1 MIDATFVSDKSFKFQ
16 RENLLDRFKQLIM
29 TIDHKIRDEKLQADV
44 NREAGKV
51 SAVSPTDKYFDKWW
65 NW

>member
-1 MIDATFVSDKSFKFQ
+1 MIDATLVSDKSFKFQ

-29 TIDHKIRDEKLQADV
+29 TIDHKIRDEKLQVDI

-51 SAVSPTDKYFDKWW
+51 YAVSPTDKYFDKW
-65 NW
+65 

>member
-1 MIDATFVSDKSFKFQ
+1 MIDTTLVSDKSFKFQ
-16 RENLLDRFKQLIM
+16 RQNLLDRFKQLFI

-51 SAVSPTDKYFDKWW
+51 SAVSPTDKYFDKW
-65 NW
+65 